1 MQEEAGPLLT
11 PGGAPHHGSRTVDS
25 KEGSGVQAM
34 KLTLI
39 ATEHDVTRIQNEG
52 DITQMDFRAGTDLM
66 ANLLGPDG
74 YSRKVLLNLEK
85 TPYIDS
91 AGVGWMVMCHKHF
104 KEAGGRLV
112 IHSVPPM
119 VNQILRLLR
128 MPDILYMAGDE
139 AAAKA
144 LALGEK
150 K

>member
-1 MQEEAGPLLT
+1 
-11 PGGAPHHGSRTVDS
+11 
-25 KEGSGVQAM
+25 M
-34 KLTLI
+34 KLTLVSSDN
-39 ATEHDVTRIQNEG
+39 EVTRIQNEG
-52 DITQMDFRAGTDLM
+52 DITQMDFRAGTDLL
-66 ANLLGPDG
+66 ANLLGADC

-128 MPDILYMAGDE
+128 MPDILYMAGDD
-139 AAAKA
+139 AAARA